1 LVVPVTEIAFGAVP
15 RTAPAAGLLEDKE
28 FASAW
33 FGARASAAQM
43 SKSAPEILAV
53 RRFNVIATPFTCD
66 RLEVILSS
74 L

>member
-1 LVVPVTEIAFGAVP
+1 VAVP
-15 RTAPAAGLLEDKE
+15 RTAPAAGLLEAKE

-33 FGARASAAQM
+33 VGARVSAAQT

-53 RRFNVIATPFTCD
+53 RRVNFIATPYPCD